1 MPAQIQK
8 EAPDFTTDAVVNED
22 FQKIKL
28 SDYRGK
34 KYVVLFF
41 YPLDFTFVCPTEI
54 VAFSD
59 RIKEFQDRGAEVLGC
74 SVDSKF
80 SHLNWIQT
88 PREKG
93 GLGGLNY
100 PLLADLTKKIASDYG
115 VLLDGGVAHRSTF
128 VIDLKGVVRAITHH
142 DLQIGRSVDETLRVL
157 DGLQYSETHP
167 GEECPAGWVK
177 GSPVIKVGPKESKPY
192 FEQHHAKKK

>member
-8 EAPDFTTDAVVNED
+8 EAPDFTADAVVGDD
-22 FQKIKL
+22 FKQIKL

-59 RIKEFQDRGAEVLGC
+59 RIKDFHDRGAEVLGC

-80 SHLNWIQT
+80 THLAWINT
-88 PREKG
+88 PRDKG
-93 GLGGLNY
+93 GLGGLGY
-100 PLLADLTKKIASDYG
+100 PLLADVSKKIGTDYG

-157 DGLQYSETHP
+157 DALQFSETHA
-167 GEECPAGWVK
+167 GEECPANWTK
-177 GSPVIKVGPKESKPY
+177 GGPSIKVGPKESREY
-192 FEQHHAKKK
+192 FEKHHAKK

>member
-8 EAPDFTTDAVVNED
+8 EAPDFTADAVVGED
-22 FQKIKL
+22 FKQIKL

-59 RIKEFQDRGAEVLGC
+59 RVKDFHDRGAEVLGC

-80 SHLNWIQT
+80 THLAWINT
-88 PREKG
+88 PRDKG
-93 GLGGLNY
+93 GLGGLGY
-100 PLLADLTKKIASDYG
+100 PLLADVSKKICAEYG

-157 DGLQYSETHP
+157 DALQYSETHT
-167 GEECPAGWVK
+167 GEECPANWTK
-177 GSPVIKVGPKESKPY
+177 GGQSIKVGVKESKEY
-192 FEQHHAKKK
+192 FEKTHAKK

>member
-8 EAPDFTTDAVVNED
+8 EAPDFTADAVVGED
-22 FQKIKL
+22 FKQIKL

-59 RIKEFQDRGAEVLGC
+59 RVKDFHDRGAEVLGC

-80 SHLNWIQT
+80 THLAWINT
-88 PREKG
+88 PRDKG
-93 GLGGLNY
+93 GLGGLGY
-100 PLLADLTKKIASDYG
+100 PLLADVSKKICADYG

-157 DGLQYSETHP
+157 DALQFSETHA
-167 GEECPAGWVK
+167 GEECPANWTK
-177 GSPVIKVGPKESKPY
+177 GGASIKVGVKESKEY
-192 FEQHHAKKK
+192 FEKTHAKK